1 MSLGIPEN
9 RVNNINPLN
18 MDTRIK
24 ETLDAWL
31 KYGTVAIVFRLG
43 QYYFLEDGERELF
56 DPYMV
61 KILFFILIGFA
72 IYYMFVKPY
81 IPINLEHPI
90 FQNVA
95 NDTLM
100 FGTVLISSH
109 VLDVIMG
116 DGELFSMNWL
126 KSSGAILIAFA
137 VYQVF
142 VHPFV
147 PTDKLTPETKPVVDD
162 WLKFGVFLVAARF
175 LQGESFNQEWFLSVV
190 FVLLGFGA
198 YHVVTK
204 KLIA

>member
-9 RVNNINPLN
+9 RVNNINPSN

-31 KYGTVAIVFRLG
+31 KYGTVAVVFRLG

-100 FGTVLISSH
+100 FGTVLVSSH

-116 DGELFSMNWL
+116 DGELFSMDWL

-137 VYQVF
+137 AYQVF

-147 PTDKLTPETKPVVDD
+147 PTDNLTPETKPVVDD
-162 WLKFGVFLVAARF
+162 WLKFGVFLVVARF